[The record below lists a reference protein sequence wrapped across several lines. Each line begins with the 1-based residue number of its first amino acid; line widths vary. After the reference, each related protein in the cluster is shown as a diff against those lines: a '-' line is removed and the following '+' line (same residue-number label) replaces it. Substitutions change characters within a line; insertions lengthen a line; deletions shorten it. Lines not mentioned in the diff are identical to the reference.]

1 MGEDDISLPFI
12 THGPETVIWFY
23 PMPRL
28 PKMHANLIPGKGG
41 DGKYLVNCIIDFF
54 TIHFNL
60 Y

>member
-28 PKMHANLIPGKGG
+28 PKMHANLIPGKGEMG
-41 DGKYLVNCIIDFF
+41 NIW
-54 TIHFNL
+54 
-60 Y
+60 